1 MVAIKTSFRIVQYPF
16 FFPFAC
22 LLSMLNRNITNSFLT
37 RFRFIVPH
45 LRIISLLFLLL
56 PIQIEFS
63 FAGGPDTVNPLPSLK
78 EAIQTAIKLHP
89 ETDQNQVEYE
99 VSKSYFTLLA
109 KREQLGISDE
119 VKGHFETAV
128 TKADERMESDD
139 GEVTQSAI
147 TKLKLGLSG
156 TQNDISNFKADIQKS
171 RLQLEFWTGKP
182 IDENGEVT
190 DEGLVVLKFPHQ
202 NFEAFQKSIDK
213 TKKPVGKKL
222 LEIQEAFVDVNNSRE
237 KLELARKVRKLTR
250 ALLVTEV
257 ANYDFGIG
265 DEGDL
270 FEALIIYTK
279 VLVGYYGSIYQFNL
293 SVLDVNRLYDSI
305 P

>member
-1 MVAIKTSFRIVQYPF
+1 M
-16 FFPFAC
+16 
-22 LLSMLNRNITNSFLT
+22 
-37 RFRFIVPH
+37 
-45 LRIISLLFLLL
+45 RIISLLFLLL